1 MGLLLDEVLD
11 IQKILKVAKEYGKKG
26 KVRIS
31 QFTEQWRKADGRL
44 AALAFLSNNNAVNQ
58 SGSDCA
64 GDPGIKYTFLLLGQK
79 ENVKKAKLP
88 KYQLLVE
95 IPPSTNFGAVEH

>member
-1 MGLLLDEVLD
+1 M
-11 IQKILKVAKEYGKKG
+11 
-26 KVRIS
+26 R
-31 QFTEQWRKADGRL
+31 
-44 AALAFLSNNNAVNQ
+44 NNNAVNQ

-64 GDPGIKYTFLLLGQK
+64 GDPGIQHRFLLLGQK

-95 IPPSTNFGAVEH
+95 IPPSTNCGTRQTLKALKITLRDAYNAIPTSIPATVSPP